1 MFLVPHSKG
10 SQQPLV
16 SESLVGAKGL
26 KRFNMGCSSCSF
38 IHRAM
43 CQCHIITRA
52 FVITAYMRDTKT
64 LCGRR
69 LWVGRLQS
77 TCCSLKAYCAF
88 SNILQNEWSDHLL
101 EALAGIFM
109 CTRTCTSK
117 NMMHAH
123 LFTAQPSSLAL
134 LATSGKLCKS
144 GGYDVVTFC

>member
-38 IHRAM
+38 THRAM
-43 CQCHIITRA
+43 CQCRIITQA
-52 FVITAYMRDTKT
+52 LVSCMYAVMTKT

-69 LWVGRLQS
+69 LWVARLQS
-77 TCCSLKAYCAF
+77 TCCSLKAYCTF
-88 SNILQNEWSDHLL
+88 SNTLQNEWSDHLL
-101 EALAGIFM
+101 ETLTGIFM
-109 CTRTCTSK
+109 CTQTCTSK
-117 NMMHAH
+117 NMIHAH